1 MKISVVMTTYN
12 GQKYIKKQL
21 ESIELQTVKI
31 DEVIIIDDCSNDDTV
46 EIVNE
51 FIHNKQLTGWIL
63 EENKNNLGYIENFKK
78 GLSQATGDIIFFF
91 Y

>member
-78 GLSQATGDIIFFF
+78 V
-91 Y
+91 

>member
-31 DEVIIIDDCSNDDTV
+31 DEVIY
-46 EIVNE
+46 
-51 FIHNKQLTGWIL
+51 F
-63 EENKNNLGYIENFKK
+63 
-78 GLSQATGDIIFFF
+78 
-91 Y
+91 